1 MKCKKFKRGD
11 LLLYYYGE
19 LNGVRR
25 LRVEEHVKEC
35 AYCREFL
42 KQQNAFGKLLD
53 KDEVPQVSP
62 LILERLNE
70 QVIDR
75 LTEEERDVPELKKGF
90 LTKVIGILYYP
101 MSKPVYAFSSLLV
114 MFVVGLI
121 IGKIWMGSAILN
133 DPGLLASLIE
143 SRSEMSR
150 EERDYLKKLVAG
162 YFLGSKELE
171 VKGVKEVK
179 AGDSGNGWIQVDF
192 KINKEMNLTGGLDDP
207 VILNVLR
214 YSALYDRDPEKRVR
228 AVRMLYLSKRFAEN
242 KEVFLAVLLNDK
254 DPGPR
259 VQALEAVTEFVGDEE
274 VKEALKKVL
283 LNDPDEKIRMQA
295 LDVLGKTGDRSLIPI
310 FALVA
315 YRDSSETLQMRA
327 KEILAKLYDREKE
340 KS

>member
-1 MKCKKFKRGD
+1 M
-11 LLLYYYGE
+11 
-19 LNGVRR
+19 
-25 LRVEEHVKEC
+25 
-35 AYCREFL
+35 
-42 KQQNAFGKLLD
+42 
-53 KDEVPQVSP
+53 
-62 LILERLNE
+62 
-70 QVIDR
+70 
-75 LTEEERDVPELKKGF
+75 
-90 LTKVIGILYYP
+90 
-101 MSKPVYAFSSLLV
+101 
-114 MFVVGLI
+114 
-121 IGKIWMGSAILN
+121 
-133 DPGLLASLIE
+133 
-143 SRSEMSR
+143 
-150 EERDYLKKLVAG
+150 KKLVAG
-162 YFLGSKELE
+162 YFLWSKELE

-327 KEILAKLYDREKE
+327 KEILAKLYDR
-340 KS
+340 